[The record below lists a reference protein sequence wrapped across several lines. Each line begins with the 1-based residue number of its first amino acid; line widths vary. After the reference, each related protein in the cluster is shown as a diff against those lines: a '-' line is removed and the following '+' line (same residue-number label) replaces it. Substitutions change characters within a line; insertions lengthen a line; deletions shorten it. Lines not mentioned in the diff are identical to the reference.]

1 MARPPKKTCYRVTFQ
16 INGVQKEHR
25 FTNEDA
31 ANTFRSMTNRLIEA
45 KEGGIVDVEA
55 SRWARG
61 LIEGEVNNYPLYDKL
76 ARWGLVPPRGATKT
90 VKDLIEYFQNRPV
103 SQGTKY
109 TYKEFSD
116 DLIEFVGLDFPLKKF
131 TVEMAAK
138 YVQWRETTPCRRN
151 GKKASEDPE
160 VVARRRKPLKPRQV
174 KYPMPNTIKKRIE
187 IARQFFAEAVR
198 LEWLDKNPFIYQHGG
213 KRVNPERLVY
223 IPAESVDYVIDQCPN
238 IEHKA
243 LIALR
248 RYAGIRGNS
257 EYKYLNW
264 GLKCYCPTHT
274 DPETGEVINGYLIIR
289 CTKTERY
296 GEGHEKRKVLL
307 APKLEEVLR
316 LLFDHAKEGQ
326 MLMFPHLSKNPGK
339 AVADAFENCG
349 IVTGTPYNLRKS
361 YCCDLIE
368 AGIEPLAYE
377 ELAGHSFKT
386 GMRFYQIMHP
396 ERRRVADEKFMQIW
410 QKSAT
415 GKITGLSQD
424 APDQGSADVLEMRA
438 NPGENAAKTIT
449 GNLTVMTPENPK
461 NDPTGNLTVRTGFVT
476 FKPVQSLENKGF
488 DDTETDKK
496 EQERTQ
502 SDALSVGATRF
513 ERATSTSRT

>member
-1 MARPPKKTCYRVTFQ
+1 MARPPKKSCYRATVQ

-25 FTNEDA
+25 FTNETA
-31 ANTFRSMTNRLIEA
+31 AKTFRNMANRLIQAQES
-45 KEGGIVDVEA
+45 GVVDVEA

-61 LIEGEVNNYPLYDKL
+61 LIEGDVKNYPAYDKL
-76 ARWGLVPPRGATKT
+76 ARWGLVAPRGATKT

-116 DLIEFVGLDFPLKKF
+116 DLIEFVGLDFPIKKF

-151 GKKASEDPE
+151 GKKASDDPE

-174 KYPMPNTIKKRIE
+174 KYPSPNTIKKRIE

-213 KRVNPERLVY
+213 KSVNPEKLVY
-223 IPAESVDYVIDQCPN
+223 LPTESVDYVIDQCPN

-243 LIALR
+243 IIALR

-257 EYKYLNW
+257 EYKWLNW
-264 GLKCYCPTHT
+264 GLKCYRPTQT
-274 DPETGEVINGYLIIR
+274 NPETGEVIRGSLTIR

-296 GEGHEKRKVLL
+296 GEGHEFRTVLL
-307 APKLEEVLR
+307 APKLEEVLQ
-316 LLFDHAKEGQ
+316 LLFEHAKDGQ
-326 MLMFPHLSKNPGK
+326 MLMFPHLSKNSGK
-339 AVADAFENCG
+339 AVADAFERCG
-349 IVTGTPYNLRKS
+349 ITTGTPYNLRKS
-361 YCCDLIE
+361 YCCDLLAE
-368 AGIEPLAYE
+368 GIEPLAYQ

-415 GKITGLSQD
+415 GKFTGLSQD

-438 NPGENAAKTIT
+438 DPGENAAKTIT
-449 GNLTVMTPENPK
+449 GNLTVLTPENPK

-476 FKPVQSLENKGF
+476 FKPVQSLENTAS

-502 SDALSVGATRF
+502 TDALPVGATRF